1 MRDKVKTITLYDSVG
16 AESEQSLSN
25 DYEEIINDST
35 AYDNGE
41 LRDSD
46 RYFSEEELLETLI
59 KHGSRPINDDDPL
72 YREFVQSKN
81 LNTVTMNELYDRVYQ
96 SKPPVIDGLIYPG
109 TYLFAGAPNLGKS
122 FLMMEPAYH
131 VATGNPLWGFPVR
144 KGTVLYLA
152 IEDDERR
159 LQERLYR
166 MFGSECTENLLLA
179 TKAESVKGNLMK

>member
-41 LRDSD
+41 FRDSD

-122 FLMMEPAYH
+122 FLMMELAYH

-152 IEDDERR
+152 LEDMSADCKSDFIGCLVRNARR
-159 LQERLYR
+159 ICSLRQRQ
-166 MFGSECTENLLLA
+166 NP
-179 TKAESVKGNLMK
+179 